1 MADPQKAKLGVT
13 DPISLAPPTIKD
25 SKLTKSLEETLHEFR
40 LFETAEEI
48 QKREEVLGRLNVLI
62 REWVTS
68 ISAKRGLGELSA
80 EQGAK
85 IFTFGSYRLGVNSPG
100 GDIDTLCLCCRH
112 IERDDFFGELF
123 QLLTALPEVKDI
135 TPVPDAFVPVIKMEF
150 DGIAIDLLFA
160 KLALS
165 MIPDGIDLLDPN
177 NLKNLDEKSVLS
189 LNGCRVTDQI
199 LRQVP
204 NIQNFRITLRMIKLW
219 AKARGIYGNVV
230 GFLGGVSWAMLTA
243 RICQL
248 YPNALPSTLVTRFF
262 RVFSNWKWPNPVLL
276 THIQEGGILAKK
288 VWNPKINL
296 KDRTHLMPIITPA
309 YPSMNSTYNVSEST
323 LYILKEE
330 FKRGAE
336 LSFKIEHEG
345 LPWASLVEKHTF
357 FSRYRIYLQINVTA
371 NSEESHR
378 KWVGWVESKLRILI
392 QRLEVTKQLQYIH
405 PHMYQFDNH
414 QRDTLNDA
422 VEVYNSSFFMGLA
435 FKTQDASANGQNQSR
450 QVDLTTPVA
459 DFRRTIL
466 EWADRQPDM
475 NIKILHLK
483 RQNLPDFVWD
493 KGIKPKAKKGTK
505 RKRNSAEGTGTISA
519 ANNNGPSTPTTS
531 PPAKKPRVDDGSAL
545 RTSAN
550 GTNVATSPKLVHSQS
565 TEQILLE
572 DSNQGSNSTAN
583 TNNGKNDGEK
593 SEYTMM
599 ELEAPSFMSLSQPQD
614 PSTVT
619 KSGLIDL
626 TGTPEPP
633 MQILDL
639 DANTE
644 TPKPVAAQPKKPVK
658 MFAFGNSSSNG
669 DSNKAG

>member
-1 MADPQKAKLGVT
+1 
-13 DPISLAPPTIKD
+13 
-25 SKLTKSLEETLHEFR
+25 
-40 LFETAEEI
+40 
-48 QKREEVLGRLNVLI
+48 
-62 REWVTS
+62 
-68 ISAKRGLGELSA
+68 
-80 EQGAK
+80 
-85 IFTFGSYRLGVNSPG
+85 
-100 GDIDTLCLCCRH
+100 
-112 IERDDFFGELF
+112 
-123 QLLTALPEVKDI
+123 
-135 TPVPDAFVPVIKMEF
+135 
-150 DGIAIDLLFA
+150 
-160 KLALS
+160 

-199 LRQVP
+199 LRLVP

-288 VWNPKINL
+288 VWNPKINM

-345 LPWASLVEKHTF
+345 LPWASLVEKHQF
-357 FSRYRIYLQINVTA
+357 FTRYRIYLQINVTA

-414 QRDTLNDA
+414 QRDTLNNA

-435 FKTQDASANGQNQSR
+435 FKAQDAAANGQNQSR

-505 RKRNSAEGTGTISA
+505 RKRNSAEGTGTMA
-519 ANNNGPSTPTTS
+519 TANNGGPSTPTTS

-550 GTNVATSPKLVHSQS
+550 GANVTTSPTPKLVHSQS

-572 DSNQGSNSTAN
+572 DSNQGSNGAAPTN
-583 TNNGKNDGEK
+583 TPAKTSNDET
-593 SEYTMM
+593 SNYTMM

-614 PSTVT
+614 QSSVT

-626 TGTPEPP
+626 TGTTDPA
-633 MQILDL
+633 QILDL
-639 DANTE
+639 DSHVDS
-644 TPKPVAAQPKKPVK
+644 PRPVAAQPKKPVK
-658 MFAFGNSSSNG
+658 MFAFG
-669 DSNKAG
+669 K